1 MEYPQEQIKPYG
13 SNGSKTEQVAEMFDN
28 IAPAYDRL
36 NHLLSFDIDK
46 LWRRKAIQK
55 LRHLH
60 PERILDVATGTGD
73 FAIQTYKHIHPTE
86 MVAIDISEG
95 MLQQAR
101 AKAEGLGISFRR
113 ADCMEL
119 PFADG
124 CFDVVTVAFGVRNF
138 EHLDQGLCEMQRV
151 LRKDGRLL
159 VLELSEPTTFPLK
172 QLYQWYSKAILPNI
186 GRFVSHDKEAYKYLP
201 RSIKAFPK
209 AVQVRRILLDD
220 GFSKVNIHRLT
231 GGICTL
237 YEAVK

>member
-1 MEYPQEQIKPYG
+1 
-13 SNGSKTEQVAEMFDN
+13 
-28 IAPAYDRL
+28 
-36 NHLLSFDIDK
+36 
-46 LWRRKAIQK
+46 
-55 LRHLH
+55 
-60 PERILDVATGTGD
+60 
-73 FAIQTYKHIHPTE
+73 
-86 MVAIDISEG
+86 
-95 MLQQAR
+95 
-101 AKAEGLGISFRR
+101 
-113 ADCMEL
+113 MEL

-186 GRFVSHDKEAYKYLP
+186 GRIVSHDKEAYKYLP

>member
-138 EHLDQGLCEMQRV
+138 EHLDQ
-151 LRKDGRLL
+151 
-159 VLELSEPTTFPLK
+159 
-172 QLYQWYSKAILPNI
+172 
-186 GRFVSHDKEAYKYLP
+186 
-201 RSIKAFPK
+201 
-209 AVQVRRILLDD
+209 
-220 GFSKVNIHRLT
+220 
-231 GGICTL
+231 
-237 YEAVK
+237 